1 MILFMN
7 ENNNNN
13 NGNNVDMQ
21 QLFKAFMDFMSQQQA
36 QTNEIIT
43 NIAKKDTVDLSRPV
57 EEYDKA
63 FIYDKANQDLLVD
76 CMCLEGDA
84 SIPYGHY
91 MVVLSDREN
100 EKIEYTFKKYGEI
113 IPIPLQTVVFELTN
127 KKHSKIL
134 FKPVGKLGEIII
146 HVLGLEEHY
155 NNISTILD
163 TNAEELISKSI
174 DEQKE
179 IVAKAKHIQ
188 YDLFVRLRNKVAL
201 YLKDISGD
209 ITVNQ
214 IKDTLSIY
222 DLSLYDIG
230 LTNRE

>member
-1 MILFMN
+1 MN

-13 NGNNVDMQ
+13 NGTNNNNNLEEM
-21 QLFKAFMDFMSQQQA
+21 FKAFIQFMSQQTQ
-36 QTNEIIT
+36 QTNELIT
-43 NIAKKDTVDLSRPV
+43 NISKKDTVDLSRPV
-57 EEYDKA
+57 EEYNKA
-63 FIYDKANQDLLVD
+63 FLYDKANQDCLVD
-76 CMCLEGDA
+76 CMCLEGD
-84 SIPYGHY
+84 SCIPYGNY
-91 MVVLSDREN
+91 MVVVSDRQN
-100 EKIEYTFKKYGEI
+100 EKIEYTFKKYGEV

-155 NNISTILD
+155 SNISTILD
-163 TNAEELISKSI
+163 TNAEQLISLPIEK
-174 DEQKE
+174 QKE
-179 IVAKAKHIQ
+179 IVSNSKKIS

-214 IKDTLSIY
+214 IKDVLSIY